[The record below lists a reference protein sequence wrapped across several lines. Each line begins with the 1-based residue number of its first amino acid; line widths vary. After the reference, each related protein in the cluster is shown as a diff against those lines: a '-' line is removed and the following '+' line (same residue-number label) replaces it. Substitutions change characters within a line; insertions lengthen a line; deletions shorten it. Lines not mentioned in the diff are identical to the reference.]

1 MTGLN
6 VSTPADGVLAVEL
19 DCGADNVLT
28 MDQCAELTRLLLDPP
43 VGAHVLR
50 LSSAGTAFC
59 LGRQRAGNTPGELH
73 EEVTALVGLHRAL
86 RDTPMTTV
94 AQVQGDAAG
103 FGVGMLAACDV
114 AVAVAQARFC
124 FPEVGI
130 NLSPALVLAWLPK
143 VIGEREAFWLTAT
156 GEWITAGRALEL
168 GLLNAVV
175 DGQEQLVKSVD
186 ERVAALR
193 ARNPRIHAEIR
204 QMLRAT
210 RGLDEEQALEL
221 SIDRLVVGS
230 LRRQEDCRTA
240 D

>member
-6 VSTPADGVLAVEL
+6 VSTSTAGVLDVEL
-19 DCGADNVLT
+19 DCGAGNVLT
-28 MDQCAELTRLLLDPP
+28 MDQCAELTRLLLHPP
-43 VGAHVLR
+43 AGSRVLR

-59 LGRQRAGNTPGELH
+59 LGRERAGDTAGDLR

-86 RDTPMTTV
+86 RDAPMATV

-114 AVAVAQARFC
+114 AVAASQACFS
-124 FPEVGI
+124 FPEVDI
-130 NLSPALVLAWLPK
+130 NLAPALVLAWLPK
-143 VIGEREAFWLTAT
+143 MIGEREAFWLTAT
-156 GEWITAGRALEL
+156 GEKITAARALEL

-175 DGQEQLVKSVD
+175 EGPGQLVRSVD
-186 ERVAALR
+186 ERVAALCS
-193 ARNPRIHAEIR
+193 RNPRIHTEIR

-210 RGLDEEQALEL
+210 RGLDEQQALEL

-230 LRRQEDCRTA
+230 LRRTEDLRA
-240 D
+240 GD